1 MNLNLRQIIHID
13 PPPPRQKRR
22 EKKGTEKIVNYN
34 NPNLEDSWGL
44 KRYFVHDTLNLIC
57 L

>member
-13 PPPPRQKRR
+13 PPPRQKRR